1 MTISGAVTYDFV
13 PHQADAIG
21 LDYEATTQRP
31 VRGVTVEAV
40 NGSGTVL
47 DTDVTTGTG
56 TYAVTVPAGTDVRI
70 QVEARYTQTTPASWD
85 VRVIDNT
92 NNDAPYVLAGSLSTS
107 GTENSTRN
115 LNAASGWTGTNATGG
130 YTATRSAAPFVVLDS
145 MVDAID
151 TVVGVDPDVALP
163 LLNVGWSENNRP
175 TGGSIANG
183 DIGSSSY
190 RRVGGVSTI
199 LILGAA
205 DNDPDEYDRHVNVHE
220 FGHFLEDR
228 ISRSDSIGGSHSLS
242 QRLDPRVAFGEGF
255 GNAFSAIGLLD
266 PIYKDSG
273 GVRQQ
278 SGFSLNIESNL
289 YRKGWYSEASVQ
301 TLIYDIFDTDSDGVD
316 TISAGFGPIYNTLT
330 APGYVAQADFTMVY
344 PFADRIRNDPAVDGA
359 ALDALLDEEF
369 IFGRGPQGAGE
380 TTFGQQD
387 GQGNPLYTSTLP
399 VYHQLTVDGPAVEIC
414 SIATEG
420 HYNKLGNRAYL
431 ALELSGSGTFTFT
444 MTNTNPPP
452 AESGNTDPDFLVWD
466 LTQNQG
472 VLRLRADSGAENTET
487 SSPLS
492 LPPGSYRIEAYDWC
506 NTLENAEGF
515 GEFGTQ
521 FCDPLTSTNNRDS
534 CYDFTVTTAP

>member
-1 MTISGAVTYDFV
+1 VTISGAVTYDFV

-47 DTDVTTGTG
+47 DSDVTTSTG

-107 GTENSTRN
+107 GTENSIRN
-115 LNAASGWTGTNATGG
+115 LNSASGWTGTNATGG

-515 GEFGTQ
+515 GELGTQ

>member
-47 DTDVTTGTG
+47 DSDVTTSTG
-56 TYAVTVPAGTDVRI
+56 TYAVTVPAGTDIRI

-190 RRVGGVSTI
+190 RRVGGISTI

-399 VYHQLTVDGPAVEIC
+399 VYHQLTVNGPAVEIC

-452 AESGNTDPDFLVWD
+452 AGSGNTDPDFLVWD

>member
-1 MTISGAVTYDFV
+1 VTISGAVTYDFV

>member
-1 MTISGAVTYDFV
+1 VTISGAVTYDFV

-47 DTDVTTGTG
+47 DSDVTTSTG
-56 TYAVTVPAGTDVRI
+56 TYAVTVPAGTDIRI

-399 VYHQLTVDGPAVEIC
+399 VYHQLTVNGPAVEIC

-452 AESGNTDPDFLVWD
+452 AGSGNTDPDFLVWD

>member
-1 MTISGAVTYDFV
+1 
-13 PHQADAIG
+13 
-21 LDYEATTQRP
+21 
-31 VRGVTVEAV
+31 
-40 NGSGTVL
+40 
-47 DTDVTTGTG
+47 
-56 TYAVTVPAGTDVRI
+56 
-70 QVEARYTQTTPASWD
+70 
-85 VRVIDNT
+85 
-92 NNDAPYVLAGSLSTS
+92 
-107 GTENSTRN
+107 
-115 LNAASGWTGTNATGG
+115 
-130 YTATRSAAPFVVLDS
+130 

>member
-47 DTDVTTGTG
+47 DSDVTTGTG

-444 MTNTNPPP
+444 MTNTSPPP
-452 AESGNTDPDFLVWD
+452 AGSGNTDPDFLVWD

>member
-47 DTDVTTGTG
+47 DSDVTTSTG
-56 TYAVTVPAGTDVRI
+56 TYAVTVPAGTDIRI

-399 VYHQLTVDGPAVEIC
+399 VYHQLTVNGPAVEIC

-452 AESGNTDPDFLVWD
+452 AGSGNTDPDFLVWD